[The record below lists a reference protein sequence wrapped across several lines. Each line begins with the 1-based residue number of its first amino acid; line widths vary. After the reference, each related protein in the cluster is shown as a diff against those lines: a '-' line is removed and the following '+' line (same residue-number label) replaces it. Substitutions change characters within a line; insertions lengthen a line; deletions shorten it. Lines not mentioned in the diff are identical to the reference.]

1 MFKLKRRSFLKFILL
16 IGSALFFHSNN
27 NLVNAKE
34 EKFENTNLFT
44 EANNWIVRINQKE
57 KVLMG
62 ANKTKKKTKSQKIK
76 NKILNIL
83 K

>member
-62 ANKTKKKTKSQKIK
+62 TNKTKKKTKSQKIK